1 MKNNF
6 IQLNLND
13 RNEIRADV
21 NLSIKNLN
29 IMGIERINVKIDT
42 GCPYTSIP
50 IKKLG
55 ISEEMALRMKLN
67 DCRNDKIKKDISFG
81 VNDTKDK
88 IQETKR
94 LFRAG
99 FYQDLKSVTFNHTG
113 LEIDFQGF
121 VVHKDEVKVSY
132 DRTGNILIGMDILK
146 DWDIH
151 MGTVTTGET
160 IFLACPKEW
169 LNNEYFEQLDK
180 LFGIERSDSG
190 RGRKK

>member
-1 MKNNF
+1 M
-6 IQLNLND
+6 
-13 RNEIRADV
+13 
-21 NLSIKNLN
+21 
-29 IMGIERINVKIDT
+29 
-42 GCPYTSIP
+42 
-50 IKKLG
+50 
-55 ISEEMALRMKLN
+55 LR
-67 DCRNDKIKKDISFG
+67 STQG
-81 VNDTKDK
+81 VLTPQFRLKSLEFRKRWHYNDTKDK

-99 FYQDLKSVTFNHTG
+99 FYQDLKSVTFNYTG

-160 IFLACPKEW
+160 IFLACPKER

>member
-1 MKNNF
+1 
-6 IQLNLND
+6 
-13 RNEIRADV
+13 
-21 NLSIKNLN
+21 
-29 IMGIERINVKIDT
+29 
-42 GCPYTSIP
+42 
-50 IKKLG
+50 
-55 ISEEMALRMKLN
+55 MKLN

-146 DWDIH
+146 
-151 MGTVTTGET
+151 TGIYIWER
-160 IFLACPKEW
+160 LLQVK
-169 LNNEYFEQLDK
+169 LYFWHVP
-180 LFGIERSDSG
+180 RSG
-190 RGRKK
+190 

>member
-1 MKNNF
+1 M
-6 IQLNLND
+6 
-13 RNEIRADV
+13 
-21 NLSIKNLN
+21 
-29 IMGIERINVKIDT
+29 
-42 GCPYTSIP
+42 
-50 IKKLG
+50 
-55 ISEEMALRMKLN
+55 
-67 DCRNDKIKKDISFG
+67 
-81 VNDTKDK
+81 
-88 IQETKR
+88 
-94 LFRAG
+94 
-99 FYQDLKSVTFNHTG
+99 FNHTG

-160 IFLACPKEW
+160 IFLACPKER